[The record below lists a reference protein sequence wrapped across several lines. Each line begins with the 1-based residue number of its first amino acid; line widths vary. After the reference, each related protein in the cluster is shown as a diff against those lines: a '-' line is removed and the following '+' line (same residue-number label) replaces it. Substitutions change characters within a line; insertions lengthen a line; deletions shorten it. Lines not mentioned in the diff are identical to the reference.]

1 MWGRKWK
8 RLRITRWSGLGVLRG
23 VYEGATKNTYG
34 CPLKITSLR
43 LHQTGVIIKEK

>member
-1 MWGRKWK
+1 MLDGGGGK
-8 RLRITRWSGLGVLRG
+8 IVEG

-43 LHQTGVIIKEK
+43 WHQTGVIIKREIKKH